1 MTLTEQLAEIR
12 FSSPQR
18 VALAMAARP
27 QGARPEPGERLI
39 FIALDHPAR
48 GALGAGDDAW
58 AMASR
63 EDLLERCI
71 TALANPGVRGFLGT
85 PDLVEDL
92 TLLGALDGRLVLG
105 SMNRAG
111 LQGSAFE
118 IDDRM
123 TAYDARGIVV
133 SGLDGGKLLLRIDP
147 TDPATSPMLERAARA
162 IDSLSEAQKVA
173 MVEPF
178 ISGVQGG
185 RITNDLSTEAVLKS
199 VTIASALGRTSAYT
213 WLKVPYVADMER
225 VVGATTLPCLL
236 LGGEVP
242 NDADQAMRDWEAS
255 LALPNVKGL
264 VIGRTVLFPR
274 DGDVAAAVQRLVEM
288 L

>member
-92 TLLGALDGRLVLG
+92 TLLGALDGKLVLG

>member
-123 TAYDARGIVV
+123 TAYDARGIVD